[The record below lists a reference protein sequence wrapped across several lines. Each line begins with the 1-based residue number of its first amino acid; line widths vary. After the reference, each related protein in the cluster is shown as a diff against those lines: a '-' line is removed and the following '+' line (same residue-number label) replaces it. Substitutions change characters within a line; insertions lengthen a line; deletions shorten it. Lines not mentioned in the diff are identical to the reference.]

1 MFALSSR
8 SLRCT
13 TPSPLRDCSSWR
25 LLRLF
30 GSWRR
35 WLLKRPTRT
44 TCRCWVLVCVKGCM
58 WRTVCVCVRVCVRV
72 CVCVCARAHCSL
84 VSVPLFLPPF
94 PPPPIP
100 QVRIDHLGHSLHFGT
115 DLSLN
120 LKEEVPEG
128 PHVQSMP
135 AETLRVQ
142 LSLLS
147 QALQQAAHLISAEET
162 SVRLHLSY

>member
-1 MFALSSR
+1 MYA
-8 SLRCT
+8 
-13 TPSPLRDCSSWR
+13 
-25 LLRLF
+25 
-30 GSWRR
+30 
-35 WLLKRPTRT
+35 
-44 TCRCWVLVCVKGCM
+44 
-58 WRTVCVCVRVCVRV
+58 V
-72 CVCVCARAHCSL
+72 CVCVCAPIL
-84 VSVPLFLPPF
+84 FTVVNVPLPSPPLPP
-94 PPPPIP
+94 P
-100 QVRIDHLGHSLHFGT
+100 QVRIDHLGQSLHFGT

-162 SVRLHLSY
+162 SVRLHLSYSRSIHTPQEGEGGGGFGGERHWTAVIRALAQTVESIREPWTNVICIECVPLECILFKCSNE